1 MNSISPPGDIVTK
14 TIPSYLRIHQG
25 NEPTASLQTASSV
38 DTVESFWNAYS
49 DATGWR
55 IDKREIAQNE
65 ALELLP
71 AVTADGFDE
80 LAAVSKSSAIRLAM
94 SAARLEEELRN
105 NREAMRLQAVELA
118 SRASIL
124 SGQSDHTRLADCIEK
139 TLADAAAA
147 CGCDA
152 AAMYLLDDHTQYLNT
167 RAVFGL
173 PAQRLEQEARLL
185 RGSRGDLEAMVQGVV
200 AIDDLVAA
208 STDTW
213 NCPESFAA
221 GICASILSDD
231 VPIGTLW
238 LFANDP
244 AEFGLAEAAAA
255 RMAASQL
262 SLQLNQAS
270 LDRKTKSSS
279 ADDPIR
285 DVSHWQCESLPIG
298 AKLADDWCVDGMIE
312 SPRPWATGWHAW
324 DVLPDGTLM
333 LAMAEAV
340 DSSAM
345 GAMKAAIARAALT
358 AHTGYRH
365 TPAQLLQRVSD
376 TLWQTS
382 TGEQLVSM
390 LYARVDPET
399 GEGEVA
405 SAGAITAMIGS
416 RFGYRPLVDGC
427 SDPLNQNIDVRGVA
441 DSFRIMPG
449 ETLLAYGPGLISD
462 GATQTMLGDR
472 IRALMQTGDT
482 NPLAAIRRDLAGL
495 DLNHER
501 GAMTL
506 MRQSD

>member
-1 MNSISPPGDIVTK
+1 MTQ

-25 NEPTASLQTASSV
+25 NEPTASLSTASTA
-38 DTVESFWNAYS
+38 DAVESFWNAYS

-55 IDKREIAQNE
+55 IDNRETGN
-65 ALELLP
+65 LDTLDLLP
-71 AVTADGFDE
+71 AVTTEGIED
-80 LAAVSKSSAIRLAM
+80 LPTVSKSAATRLAE
-94 SAARLEEELRN
+94 SAERLAEELRS
-105 NREAMRLQAVELA
+105 NRDALRRQEAELA
-118 SRASIL
+118 TRASIL
-124 SGQSDHTRLADCIEK
+124 SNQSDHTRLADCIEK

-152 AAMYLLDDHTQYLNT
+152 AAMYLLDDNTEYLKA
-167 RAVFGL
+167 RIVFGL
-173 PAQRLEQEARLL
+173 PPKRLEDEARSL

-200 AIDDLVAA
+200 TIDDLTAG
-208 STDTW
+208 SIDTW
-213 NCPESFAA
+213 NCPEPFAA

-238 LFANDP
+238 LFANEP
-244 AEFGLAEAAAA
+244 AEFGMAEAAAA
-255 RMAASQL
+255 RLAASQL
-262 SLQLNQAS
+262 SLQLSQAS
-270 LDRKTKSSS
+270 LDRKTRSS
-279 ADDPIR
+279 AAEPIR
-285 DVSHWQCESLPIG
+285 EVSQWQCESLPIG
-298 AKLADDWCVDGMIE
+298 AKLADDWRVDGMIE

-324 DVLPDGTLM
+324 DILPDGTLM
-333 LAMAEAV
+333 LAIAEAV

-345 GAMKAAIARAALT
+345 GAMKATIARAALT
-358 AHTGYRH
+358 AHAGYRH

-416 RFGYRPLVDGC
+416 RYGYRPLVDGC
-427 SDPLNQNIDVRGVA
+427 SDPLNQHIDA
-441 DSFRIMPG
+441 MATMESFRMMPG
-449 ETLLAYGPGLISD
+449 ETLLAYTPGLIID

-472 IRALMQTGDT
+472 IRTSMQTDDV

-495 DLNHER
+495 KLNQER
-501 GAMTL
+501 GAVTL
-506 MRQSD
+506 LRQ